1 MPEVVTRG
9 LRHITSVSNAL
20 LIAET
25 GVFHSGCKAQSY
37 DGGMNFLGVLGENSN
52 TQPRERGAE
61 LLCSWIGKVS
71 APLLWD
77 EPVTHEENKLL
88 DFNGSGNF
96 RQNNDPRYLLPVGS
110 VGLRID
116 RIVIHDLNALVDDAM
131 SKASAV
137 DRFLYQHGWLRTFSL
152 DTVFRKLAELN
163 CKCARGKVT
172 ISVQ

>member
-77 EPVTHEENKLL
+77 EPVTHEENKLRCPRNRQQQQHPKSKRPPL
-88 DFNGSGNF
+88 GGLGS
-96 RQNNDPRYLLPVGS
+96 
-110 VGLRID
+110 LR
-116 RIVIHDLNALVDDAM
+116 RGAL
-131 SKASAV
+131 
-137 DRFLYQHGWLRTFSL
+137 G
-152 DTVFRKLAELN
+152 
-163 CKCARGKVT
+163 G
-172 ISVQ
+172 